1 MSGFISDVLHFD
13 AIKNT
18 MNTSPAVGAPTLA
31 VFTKNL
37 LNPAYAAARMGADR
51 VAARMGARTVHY
63 VPARP
68 DHVGQQQALVDKA
81 IAARPDGC
89 LFVAT
94 DADLMIPY
102 VQRLNAARIPV
113 FSFVNR
119 LQGGEWVS
127 FAGSDDRALAV
138 RIANHLFT
146 HLFTHLRGQ
155 GRVLVLAGTHGSISG
170 RDRLTGFAEA
180 FARAPGITRVADLP
194 GEFLQD
200 AAAREMTQFLKRG
213 LAFDAVLAANDAMA
227 LGVVEAMSA
236 ANRPRCPIVGVNAV
250 PSAIDAIKAGTMLAT
265 ASFDAMEMA
274 CLATEAA
281 LRHLRGERVPRE
293 ILLPVEIVDRANC
306 AAWDRPFEARE
317 LPLWDE
323 VVGTK

>member
-1 MSGFISDVLHFD
+1 
-13 AIKNT
+13 
-18 MNTSPAVGAPTLA
+18 MNANANRHPPTLA

-37 LNPAYAAARMGADR
+37 LNPAYAAARLGADR

-63 VPARP
+63 VPEHP
-68 DHVGQQQALVDKA
+68 DHVGEQQALVDNA
-81 IAARPDGC
+81 IAARPDAC

-94 DADLMIPY
+94 DAEAMIPY

-113 FSFVNR
+113 FSFVNP

-127 FAGSDDRALAV
+127 FTGSDDRALAV
-138 RIANHLFT
+138 RIANHLFA
-146 HLFTHLRGQ
+146 HLHQR
-155 GRVLVLAGTHGSISG
+155 GRVLVLAGTPGSMSG

-180 FARAPGITRVADLP
+180 FAAAPNITRIADLP

-200 AAAREMTQFLKRG
+200 AAAREMTRFLATG
-213 LAFDAVLAANDAMA
+213 VAFDAVLAANDAMA
-227 LGVVEAMSA
+227 LGVIEAMCA
-236 ANRPRCPIVGVNAV
+236 ANLPLCPIAGVNAV

-265 ASFDAMEMA
+265 ASFDAMKMA
-274 CLATEAA
+274 CLAAEAA
-281 LRHLRGERVPRE
+281 VRHLRGEAVPRE

-317 LPLWDE
+317 LPLWDAF
-323 VVGTK
+323 VAAK